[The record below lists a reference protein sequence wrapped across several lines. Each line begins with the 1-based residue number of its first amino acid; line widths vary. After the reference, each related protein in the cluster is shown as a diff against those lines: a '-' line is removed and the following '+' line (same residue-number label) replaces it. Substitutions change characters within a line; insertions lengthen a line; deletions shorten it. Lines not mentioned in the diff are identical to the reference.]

1 MSAPGQRASDN
12 LDPRLLARARDF
24 MLGNARVLDRHLFAY
39 LFDESAAQP
48 VLDAL
53 RAYRNR
59 DGGFGHALE
68 PDKRCPDSQP
78 VDVEVALGIL
88 DVIGAAADPMVPA
101 ACDWLDSIADAS
113 GGLPFALPTVN
124 AYPHAPWWRTA
135 EARPWINP
143 TGSIVGLLTKWG
155 VDHPWVARGTAFC
168 WHVLETQPPTGFH
181 DLRCALAF
189 LEQARDRERAAAF
202 LGRARSYLKSSTE
215 IAFDLD
221 ASGYVHPPLHWA
233 PTPTGFAYGLFER
246 TDLEAGLAALADAQR
261 EDGGWPISWQAITP
275 GVELEWR
282 GRKTIDALLTLS
294 AYAESGYA
302 VG

>member
-1 MSAPGQRASDN
+1 MTVRDS
-12 LDPRLLARARDF
+12 LDPDRLARARDF
-24 MLGNARVLDRHLFAY
+24 MLRNARVLDKHLFAH
-39 LFDESAAQP
+39 LFDDSARQP

-53 RAYRNR
+53 RAYRNP

-88 DVIGAAADPMVPA
+88 DLIGAGDDPVVPG

-124 AYPHAPWWRTA
+124 AYPHAPWWQTDA
-135 EARPWINP
+135 EPRPGINP

-155 VDHPWVARGTAFC
+155 IDHPWVARGTAFC
-168 WHVLETQPPTGFH
+168 WHVLETEPPTGFH

-189 LEQARDRERAAAF
+189 LEEARDRERAAAF
-202 LGRARSYLKSSTE
+202 LDRARRYLLSSAE

-221 ASGYVHPPLHWA
+221 APGYVHPPLDWA
-233 PTPTGFAYGLFER
+233 PVPTGFCYGLFER
-246 TDLEAGLAALADAQR
+246 ADLAGGLAALADAQR
-261 EDGGWPISWQAITP
+261 EDGGWPITWQAISP

-282 GRKTIDALLTLS
+282 GRRTIDALLTLS
-294 AYAESGYA
+294 AYANAGYA
-302 VG
+302 VT